1 MTINTSM
8 ESEARTTRTES
19 LSPCPFDTKGLM
31 SRCLGKISFAL
42 MLLEEFESSGK
53 RNAEKIVEH
62 AERHESLAA
71 AEAAHA
77 LKGTA
82 GIIGAQCL
90 EQLAA
95 EIETA
100 GRQGQT
106 AIATDVIDKLKAEMA
121 RCLVF
126 IPQFRITMGQPN

>member
-1 MTINTSM
+1 MTSSM
-8 ESEARTTRTES
+8 FAGFNGASGQI
-19 LSPCPFDTKGLM
+19 PFPGPFPIDSKGLM

-53 RNAEKIVEH
+53 RNVGKIVQH
-62 AERHESLAA
+62 VERNEPLAA

-82 GIIGAQCL
+82 GIIGAEVLQK
-90 EQLAA
+90 LAA
-95 EIETA
+95 EIEDA
-100 GRQGQT
+100 GRGGQ
-106 AIATDVIDKLKAEMA
+106 ATIQLALVHELQAEMG

-126 IPQFRITMGQPN
+126 IPAFRDTAGKA